1 MIESVNIESINESVN
16 AFVNVSGWLVA
27 LLVGGLAGFV
37 YFFGLWLTLKQL
49 PVSKFPGLL
58 MLSSLLLRMAFV
70 MSVFYLIMR
79 SIGWQGL
86 LIALVGLTLVR
97 FILSRRYKP
106 EAVTQAST
114 IATVDTV
121 KPI

>member
-1 MIESVNIESINESVN
+1 
-16 AFVNVSGWLVA
+16 
-27 LLVGGLAGFV
+27 
-37 YFFGLWLTLKQL
+37 
-49 PVSKFPGLL
+49 
-58 MLSSLLLRMAFV
+58 MAFV

>member
-1 MIESVNIESINESVN
+1 MIESINIESIITAVN
-16 AFVNVSGWLVA
+16 LSGWLVA
-27 LLVGGLAGFV
+27 LFVGGLAGFV

-49 PVSKFPGLL
+49 PVSKNPGLL

-70 MSVFYLIMR
+70 MSVFYLIML
-79 SIGWQGL
+79 SVGWQGL

-97 FILSRRYKP
+97 LILSRRYKP
-106 EAVTQAST
+106 EALLKTTTNA
-114 IATVDTV
+114 ANAAVDSA

>member
-1 MIESVNIESINESVN
+1 MIELVNVESVNL
-16 AFVNVSGWLVA
+16 SGYLVA
-27 LLVGGLAGFV
+27 CLVGGVAGFV

-49 PVSKFPGLL
+49 PVSRFPGLL

-79 SIGWQGL
+79 NIGWQGL
-86 LIALVGLTLVR
+86 MVALVGLTLVR

-106 EAVTQAST
+106 EAVIQVPA

-121 KPI
+121 K